1 MSKFRMLPTHPSAN
15 SMDKDDRPMEIHR
28 EIVESIDSGCRFALA
43 LILKAEGSTPR
54 EAGVKAIIDDT
65 GKIRGTIGGGD
76 VEAEA
81 QHRAIEA
88 CESGRPVVFDIN
100 LHESVDA
107 GPICGGSMRI
117 LIDPTAAKD
126 REFYARAAEAL
137 ERRQRG
143 VLLTTVRIGAETDVT
158 VEWYPEER
166 DKNGVQ
172 STRSRTD
179 SLGTVPIFPDAETI
193 RSCLARERARLF
205 VADSSGPDVSTE
217 ALVQPIIPR
226 PVLLIVG
233 GGHVGQALARQ
244 AVLIGFDVAVVDDRP
259 EFANPARFPKGV
271 TTRCA
276 DIART
281 VADFPICKD
290 TYVVIVTRAHKHDE
304 EALKACIHAPAAY
317 IGMIGSKRK
326 VELIRKNIIE
336 SGVATEEEL
345 DRVFAPIGLDIGAVT
360 VPEIAT
366 SIVAQLTAVR
376 RRGDGPAAAGMMSG

>member
-1 MSKFRMLPTHPSAN
+1 
-15 SMDKDDRPMEIHR
+15 MEIHR
-28 EIVESIDSGCRFALA
+28 EIVELIDSGRPFALA

-65 GKIRGTIGGGD
+65 GKIQGTIGGGD

-81 QHRAIEA
+81 QRRAVEA

-117 LIDPTAAKD
+117 LIDPTAAKH
-126 REFYARAAEAL
+126 RECYARAAEAL
-137 ERRQRG
+137 EHRERG
-143 VLLTTVRIGAETDVT
+143 VLLTTVRIGAETEVI
-158 VEWYPEER
+158 VEWHPEKAA
-166 DKNGVQ
+166 KNGVQ

-179 SLGTVPIFPDAETI
+179 SPGTVPVFPDAESI
-193 RSCLARERARLF
+193 RSCLARETSRLF
-205 VADSSGPDVSTE
+205 VADSPEPDVSVE
-217 ALVQPIIPR
+217 VLVQPIIPR
-226 PVLLIVG
+226 PILLIVG
-233 GGHVGQALARQ
+233 GGHVGQALTRQ
-244 AVLIGFDVAVVDDRP
+244 AVLIGFDVTVIDDRP
-259 EFANPARFPKGV
+259 EFTNPARFPEGV
-271 TTRCA
+271 TTRCG
-276 DIART
+276 DIAKR
-281 VADFPICKD
+281 VADFPIAED
-290 TYVVIVTRAHKHDE
+290 TYIVIVTRAHEHDA

-326 VELIRKNIIE
+326 VALTRKNVVE
-336 SGVATEEEL
+336 CGVATEEEL

-376 RRGDGPAAAGMMSG
+376 RRGDGPTAVGMMSR